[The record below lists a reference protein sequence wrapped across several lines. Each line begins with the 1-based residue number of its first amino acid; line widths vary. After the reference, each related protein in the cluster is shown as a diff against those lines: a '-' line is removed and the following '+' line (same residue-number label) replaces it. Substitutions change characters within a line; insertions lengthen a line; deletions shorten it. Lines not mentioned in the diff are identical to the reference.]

1 MAQASV
7 TLNGWLNLQAEE
19 SESSTDTSTSET
31 SSDTDS
37 SSVLSED
44 VVLPDLWGHLDQY
57 FQEGLS
63 PSSSP
68 QDDATG
74 HASDGQNIIHSL
86 EAARLTGGDPGDAIP
101 SQNFEEQPPFHRE
114 SVSTT
119 NQPLMA
125 AERSRPQP
133 ADRDPGF
140 SSGRNNRRTSSEN
153 PHLRSHGAS
162 SKGFPSARCKSICFL
177 NCFTVHCETIQS
189 RRINVII
196 TQKGTQCTFLFS
208 HFTS

>member
-44 VVLPDLWGHLDQY
+44 VVLP
-57 FQEGLS
+57 
-63 PSSSP
+63 
-68 QDDATG
+68 
-74 HASDGQNIIHSL
+74 